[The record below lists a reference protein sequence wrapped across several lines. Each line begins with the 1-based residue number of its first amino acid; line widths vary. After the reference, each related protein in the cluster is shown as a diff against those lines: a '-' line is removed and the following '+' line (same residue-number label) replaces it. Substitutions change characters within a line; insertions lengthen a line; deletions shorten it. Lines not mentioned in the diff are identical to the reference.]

1 MTSRLRGA
9 LAGTTLLL
17 LVALAPSAH
26 ADAETFVTSLGGEV
40 VATLQE
46 SDISK
51 AEKLTKLQGLLDE
64 VTDLELLAKLVL
76 GRYWRTATP
85 EERDAYVTVFR
96 ELANKTMADRLGD
109 YGGET
114 IEVIGSQQLNERDTM
129 VQTLIHRPSGAPP
142 YNVDWRV
149 RESKD
154 RTAVI
159 DVVAE
164 GVSLVV
170 TQRSE
175 VGEIVANKGMPGLI
189 DTLNGRLEAK
199 NNPQ

>member
-1 MTSRLRGA
+1 MISRFRGA
-9 LAGTTLLL
+9 LAGTALLL
-17 LVALAPSAH
+17 LVAAAPATG
-26 ADAETFVTSLGGEV
+26 ADAERFVTELGSEV

-46 SDISK
+46 TDVSRPQ
-51 AEKLTKLQGLLDE
+51 KLTKLRSLLDE
-64 VTDLELLAKLVL
+64 ATDLELLAKLVL

-85 EERDAYVTVFR
+85 EEREAYVAAFR
-96 ELANKTMADRLGD
+96 ELANKTLADRLGD

-114 IEVIGSQQLNERDTM
+114 IEVTGSQKLNDRDTM
-129 VQTLIHRPSGAPP
+129 VSTLIHRPTGAPP
-142 YNVDWRV
+142 FKVDWRV
-149 RESKD
+149 RESDD

-175 VGEIVANKGMPGLI
+175 VGEIVASRGMSGLI
-189 DTLNGRLEAK
+189 ETLNGRLDGK
-199 NNPQ
+199 STP